1 MSTKIINPFKP
12 SAGRMPPILVG
23 RDNIIEDFRDGL
35 DEEAGSPFRLMRITG
50 PRGVGKTVMLIEFR
64 RIAEQQGWVT
74 ISENAYAGL
83 TDRLLYRITDIDRRQ
98 AGDIDLTIEPSAKAF
113 GVEAKLGS
121 LSIHHKQQSP
131 QLRDALENLTR
142 RLNKKGKGLLITLDE
157 AQAIETPDLRDI
169 ANAVQNLNEND
180 LDFAFVFAGLPSIAS
195 VWINDKATTF
205 IRRATPEQLGEV
217 PLIEVS
223 NALADS
229 FANTHMTLTGEALRT
244 ATESTAGYPFL
255 IQLVGFYIWRAAYRN
270 HNRTLPV
277 TVTQRD
283 AEEGVKAAL
292 TRLGDTIHG
301 PELDGLSPID
311 KTYLL
316 AMAQDDGPSS
326 TSDIADRM
334 GKTKE
339 YANVYRTRLLDAQTI
354 KTVGYGQVDFA
365 IPYLREYLREHG
377 AFMRMTL
384 DLTPEER
391 NERTVWP
398 AQNAGI
404 RS

>member
-1 MSTKIINPFKP
+1 MNSKIINPFKP

-74 ISENAYAGL
+74 ISENAYSGL
-83 TDRLLYRITDIDRRQ
+83 TDRLLYRINDIDRRQ
-98 AGDIDLTIEPSAKAF
+98 AGDMDLTIEPSAKAF

-121 LSIHHKQQSP
+121 LSIHHKQRSP
-131 QLRDALENLTR
+131 QLRDALETLTR

-255 IQLVGFYIWRAAYRN
+255 IQLVGFYVWRAAYRN

-277 TVTQRD
+277 TVTQQD
-283 AEEGVKAAL
+283 AEEGVQAAL

-391 NERTVWP
+391 NEQTGQS
-398 AQNAGI
+398 A
-404 RS
+404 

>member
-1 MSTKIINPFKP
+1 MNSKIINPFKP

-74 ISENAYAGL
+74 ISENAYSGL
-83 TDRLLYRITDIDRRQ
+83 TDRLLYRINDIDRRQ
-98 AGDIDLTIEPSAKAF
+98 AGDMDLTIEPSAKAF

-121 LSIHHKQQSP
+121 LSIHHKQRSP

-255 IQLVGFYIWRAAYRN
+255 IQLVGFYVWRAAYRN

-277 TVTQRD
+277 TVTQQD
-283 AEEGVKAAL
+283 AEEGVQAAL

-391 NERTVWP
+391 NEQTGQS
-398 AQNAGI
+398 A
-404 RS
+404 